1 MQNKVLEL
9 PHHKSQGVDNN
20 RLQEVDGRLD
30 LGLVA
35 RMEIDVEV
43 VGRDSTSVEKGTPL
57 NAGSALD
64 GENLDGTNANVENE
78 VVAAD
83 PAALKGDDAID
94 PHFLLSVDILST
106 IGSVQECD
114 TEKQQ
119 KWQSDSRAVGVTA
132 CQQQFV

>member
-20 RLQEVDGRLD
+20 RLQEVGGRLD

-43 VGRDSTSVEKGTPL
+43 VGRDSTSVEKGMPL

-64 GENLDGTNANVENE
+64 GENLDETNANVENE

-94 PHFLLSVDILST
+94 PHFLLSVDVLST
-106 IGSVQECD
+106 IDSVQECD

-119 KWQSDSRAVGVTA
+119 KWQSNSRALGVTA
-132 CQQQFV
+132 CQQRFV

>member
-1 MQNKVLEL
+1 MQNKILEL

-43 VGRDSTSVEKGTPL
+43 VGRDSTSVEKGMPL

-64 GENLDGTNANVENE
+64 GENLDETNANVENE

-94 PHFLLSVDILST
+94 PHFLLSVDILSA
-106 IGSVQECD
+106 IDSVQECD

-119 KWQSDSRAVGVTA
+119 EWQSNSRDVGVTA
-132 CQQQFV
+132 CQQRFV

>member
-20 RLQEVDGRLD
+20 RLLEVGGRLD

-43 VGRDSTSVEKGTPL
+43 VGRDSTSVEKGMPL

-64 GENLDGTNANVENE
+64 GENLDETNANVENE

-106 IGSVQECD
+106 IDSVQECD

-119 KWQSDSRAVGVTA
+119 KWQSNSRAVGVTA
-132 CQQQFV
+132 CQQRFV